1 MKAVYHSFWLLVVL
15 STASCEK
22 PLIKTGSIIG
32 VVKDATTGEPI
43 ANADVFLMQNEIG
56 DGDIWNGGGPSEQ
69 IDCTTS
75 DANGNFSFLFDYDK
89 GYRYLCGAEKSLYF
103 DLNQEFSVDED
114 TKNGNNV
121 EVLLNPIAWVSITC
135 VNIFPHD
142 SNDEITLSLLLDG
155 NNPELIGSDI
165 DSTLCCFTLNGNS
178 ENRIVWYVTKGGGDS
193 SYFQNV
199 YCPSFDTTYFEI
211 LY

>member
-69 IDCTTS
+69 IDYTTS

-89 GYRYLCGAEKSLYF
+89 DYRYLCGAEKSLYF
-103 DLNQEFSVDED
+103 DLNQEFSVDEEIKD
-114 TKNGNNV
+114 GNNV
-121 EVLLNPIAWVSITC
+121 EVLLNPVAWLSVHVKAI
-135 VNIFPHD
+135 
-142 SNDEITLSLLLDG
+142 NDYEPSDFIGINSLLNDPYYG
-155 NNPELIGSDI
+155 EDVDTIEVVSVY
-165 DSTLCCFTLNGNS
+165 GNS
-178 ENRIVWYVTKGGGDS
+178 DYQLTYFLYEGGVETYSHTD
-193 SYFQNV
+193 YI
-199 YCPSFDTTYFEI
+199 YCPSFDTTYHEI